1 MDLEVER
8 WVSYGLANPRTVELP
23 LMCEVALRAARLRG
37 QGLETD
43 PADEIIYATA
53 RASGSRLVTRDAVLR
68 EFDPRATLW

>member
-1 MDLEVER
+1 
-8 WVSYGLANPRTVELP
+8 
-23 LMCEVALRAARLRG
+23 MCEVALRAARLRG